1 MLTSK
6 HPVNFPGLG
15 LGKSNQ
21 KPVQNGILRSVNV
34 ALYVFLISNAFAAF
48 YSPIQDCD
56 EVFNYWEPAHY
67 LNHGYGLQTWEYSP
81 EYSIRSWFY
90 IIIHAVIGK
99 AVSFFTPRK
108 TVEFY
113 TIRFMLAFIC
123 TVCETRLYLVICQA
137 RSRVVGLLFLVIMAF
152 SPGMFHASAAF
163 LPSSFA
169 MYSSMLGLAAFL
181 DGNHITEGIIWFGI
195 GAVLGWPFAAVLIV
209 PFLVERAIV
218 AIRTGHI
225 QPTLNNI
232 ARGVI
237 GCFIILILEI
247 VIDSFFFRKFVII
260 PWNLIS
266 YNIFGGKD
274 RGPNIFGTEPW
285 TFYIRNLLLN
295 FNFWSMLAVSAAPLL
310 ILQALLRPRA
320 IKEKLPPS
328 ITLVSPF
335 YTWLAI
341 FILQPHKEERFMYP
355 AYPFLALNAAIA
367 FDVILSC
374 VGNPSGWNRHIPPRL
389 RLFGVLGFVLFT
401 VNIGLLRIFGIVTA
415 YNAPLNVYR
424 TLDNPGMG
432 EPGDSVCFGKEWYR
446 FPSSFLL
453 PDNIRAKF
461 LKSEFRGLLPGE
473 FADGPNIPTL
483 LEGIS
488 TVPSGM
494 NDRNQEDRGKYV
506 DIARCSFLVDSYFAD
521 GSPSPLEPPYI
532 LDESTW
538 EKVSCHQFLDVSR
551 TSTLGRIAWI
561 PDISLIPERFRR
573 KWGQYCLLK
582 RRSS

>member
-1 MLTSK
+1 
-6 HPVNFPGLG
+6 
-15 LGKSNQ
+15 
-21 KPVQNGILRSVNV
+21 
-34 ALYVFLISNAFAAF
+34 VFLISNAFAAF

-99 AVSFFTPRK
+99 AVSLFTPRK

-237 GCFIILILEI
+237 GCFIIL
-247 VIDSFFFRKFVII
+247 V
-260 PWNLIS
+260 
-266 YNIFGGKD
+266 
-274 RGPNIFGTEPW
+274 
-285 TFYIRNLLLN
+285 
-295 FNFWSMLAVSAAPLL
+295 
-310 ILQALLRPRA
+310 
-320 IKEKLPPS
+320 
-328 ITLVSPF
+328 
-335 YTWLAI
+335 
-341 FILQPHKEERFMYP
+341 
-355 AYPFLALNAAIA
+355 
-367 FDVILSC
+367 
-374 VGNPSGWNRHIPPRL
+374 
-389 RLFGVLGFVLFT
+389 
-401 VNIGLLRIFGIVTA
+401 
-415 YNAPLNVYR
+415 
-424 TLDNPGMG
+424 
-432 EPGDSVCFGKEWYR
+432 
-446 FPSSFLL
+446 
-453 PDNIRAKF
+453 
-461 LKSEFRGLLPGE
+461 
-473 FADGPNIPTL
+473 
-483 LEGIS
+483 
-488 TVPSGM
+488 
-494 NDRNQEDRGKYV
+494 
-506 DIARCSFLVDSYFAD
+506 
-521 GSPSPLEPPYI
+521 
-532 LDESTW
+532 
-538 EKVSCHQFLDVSR
+538 
-551 TSTLGRIAWI
+551 
-561 PDISLIPERFRR
+561 
-573 KWGQYCLLK
+573 
-582 RRSS
+582 